1 MITLS
6 VITLSVI
13 TLSVITLSVITL
25 IGYLCNKNDYLKKT
39 LNSKNDEIRRNPIVM
54 QFKGLLNSTY
64 F

>member
-1 MITLS
+1 M
-6 VITLSVI
+6 
-13 TLSVITLSVITL
+13 ITL

-39 LNSKNDEIRRNPIVM
+39 LISKNDEIRRNPIVM